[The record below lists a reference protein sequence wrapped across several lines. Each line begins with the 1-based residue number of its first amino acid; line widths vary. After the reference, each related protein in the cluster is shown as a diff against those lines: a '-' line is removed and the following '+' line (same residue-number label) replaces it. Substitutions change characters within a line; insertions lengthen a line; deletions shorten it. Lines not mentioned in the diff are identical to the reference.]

1 MSTSVDANPGP
12 SPASRPLKNVGE
24 AASARQKQ
32 AKKRSLRAVNEHF
45 EPAFNAA
52 MATQVVFQRP
62 GKRLPGDLAMWF
74 FILAELTVFA
84 LLIVTFAVAQA
95 WQPALFHASRGALDS
110 SIGLAL
116 TLSLLTAGLFAAL
129 AQEQVCRG
137 RSRWAGGLLLAALLA
152 ASVYVGLKLSEY
164 QHLLGLGLGMEHNS
178 FFTLY
183 WILTGFH
190 FLHVLLGMLILA
202 WLAVR
207 CWRRSQA
214 GDDAVLESGVLYW
227 HMVDLIWV
235 LLFPLVYVLN

>member
-1 MSTSVDANPGP
+1 MDAGG
-12 SPASRPLKNVGE
+12 R
-24 AASARQKQ
+24 
-32 AKKRSLRAVNEHF
+32 
-45 EPAFNAA
+45 
-52 MATQVVFQRP
+52 ATQEAKTEVVFQRP
-62 GKRLPGDLAMWF
+62 AKRLPGDLAMWF

-129 AQEQVCRG
+129 AQEQVRRG
-137 RSRWAGGLLLAALLA
+137 RSRWAGWLLLAALLA

-207 CWRRSQA
+207 CWRRKQA